1 MNGKEATQAQNTQET
16 NLSKKKI
23 KLVFSNEREYYY
35 FHWEKEKHQNKT
47 M

>member
-1 MNGKEATQAQNTQET
+1 MEKKPHKHRTHKKPIYQ
-16 NLSKKKI
+16 KKKI